1 MRGQHGGLTVRR
13 SALVVLGGPSMVG
26 GVQVTLLGHNINAW
40 GRDLSPKQK
49 SSGLLAVAVG
59 SVPGIERV
67 RFLQR

>member
-1 MRGQHGGLTVRR
+1 
-13 SALVVLGGPSMVG
+13 MVG